1 MLTLIPYEV
10 CKNIASI
17 KQFLSQQ
24 SLFTN
29 KLQA

>member
-17 KQFLSQQ
+17 KKFLSQQ

-29 KLQA
+29 KLQS